1 MHISSLCTIFR
12 IAKSKTL
19 CYYIA
24 RKGDTN
30 EQVKTFQAPEKS
42 SHAATYMWISTNQKK
57 QFQLT
62 QDPQNQN
69 QKNKER
75 IQLPTNRMKGIGQ
88 ISDKTSLRRKGRI
101 EETTVSFGKF
111 DWEDR
116 KSGRSEDNEER
127 KQKNLLRTTKCDK
140 SKRGSQ
146 PHKAFPSETNRHSG
160 LLANESNGSKIR
172 FKRGAMDCCRAEKTL
187 WKQNLQ
193 KCEVTNDVR

>member
-1 MHISSLCTIFR
+1 MCIIDNFCIINNVHFI
-12 IAKSKTL
+12 TL
-19 CYYIA
+19 YNIPYCKMGNPVLLYSQ
-24 RKGDTN
+24 KGWYQWTGKN
-30 EQVKTFQAPEKS
+30 LPGSVKG

-101 EETTVSFGKF
+101 EEPTVSFGRF

-140 SKRGSQ
+140 IKKEGANRTKLFHRKRTCTAGYSQ
-146 PHKAFPSETNRHSG
+146 T
-160 LLANESNGSKIR
+160 
-172 FKRGAMDCCRAEKTL
+172 RAIE
-187 WKQNLQ
+187 
-193 KCEVTNDVR
+193 